1 MPPIY
6 YCCVWYFIFCGGLA
20 VLVPYLPVI
29 FRHWNLSPSQIGI
42 IAACKPLIGFG
53 IQPMWGQIADY
64 MKLHSK
70 IHAFCLFASACGYG
84 SLYFQKREFGR
95 ILAHVLVT
103 ETFGSGGFFLADNA
117 TNFMVSK
124 HLERNPRSSISYGKV
139 RLWGAVGWGYVFAPL
154 MGLVLTEEK
163 NAQFAPFLAYVI
175 LFSMASAIA
184 LRMEHHEKE
193 VADEGDD
200 AEIVVMNDD
209 EGENERM
216 VGVAS
221 SSSRNRGGGG
231 RGGGGRGRGGRR

>member
-20 VLVPYLPVI
+20 VLIPYLPVI

-64 MKLHSK
+64 TKLHSK

-139 RLWGAVGWGYVFAPL
+139 RLWGAVGWRRLSCYVCALAAWTFIITNQ
-154 MGLVLTEEK
+154 LVATTA
-163 NAQFAPFLAYVI
+163 N
-175 LFSMASAIA
+175 
-184 LRMEHHEKE
+184 
-193 VADEGDD
+193 
-200 AEIVVMNDD
+200 VVHPSI
-209 EGENERM
+209 E
-216 VGVAS
+216 
-221 SSSRNRGGGG
+221 
-231 RGGGGRGRGGRR
+231 